1 MAWSDLLAGLAFFL
15 IIEGLLPFVRPDAW
29 RRGISILSEMQD
41 GQLRRTGFIIVVA
54 GLVLLYLV
62 RA

>member
-1 MAWSDLLAGLAFFL
+1 LAWSDLLAGFAFYL
-15 IIEGLLPFVRPDAW
+15 IIEGIFPFVRPNLW
-29 RRGISILSEMQD
+29 RRGFSMLSQLQD
-41 GQLRRTGFIIVVA
+41 GQLRRTGFGIVVA

>member
-1 MAWSDLLAGLAFFL
+1 MAWSDLLAGFAFFL
-15 IIEGLLPFVRPDAW
+15 MIEGLLPFVRPNAW